1 MIQENQDAKSCELAQ
16 TAQQHLVIAQLNV
29 PIGGSF
35 APAVAQQVLAAIPQY
50 LPAVEGQV
58 QRDCS

>member
-1 MIQENQDAKSCELAQ
+1 MG
-16 TAQQHLVIAQLNV
+16 IAQLNV

-35 APAVAQQVLAAIPQY
+35 APEAAGQILTAIPQY
-50 LPAVEGQV
+50 LPAIQGQV